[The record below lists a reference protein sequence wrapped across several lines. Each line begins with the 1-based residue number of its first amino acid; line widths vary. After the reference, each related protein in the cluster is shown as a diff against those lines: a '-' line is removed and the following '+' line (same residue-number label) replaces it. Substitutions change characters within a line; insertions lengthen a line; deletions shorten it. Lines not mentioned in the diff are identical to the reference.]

1 VAAGQVVIASWEG
14 DDIGWGSS
22 VEARI
27 TGLYVRSS
35 GSGRGAGRLI
45 MARLETEI
53 VKRGYG
59 YARLESS
66 PNAAGFYSSLGY
78 VHVGPPDDD
87 GAVPMEK
94 CLNET
99 GASK

>member
-1 VAAGQVVIASWEG
+1 MSIELRPATL
-14 DDIGWGSS
+14 DDLAIIHAIRRDAILGIPD
-22 VEARI
+22 E
-27 TGLYVRSS
+27 
-35 GSGRGAGRLI
+35 AGRLI

-53 VKRGYG
+53 GKRGYG

-78 VHVGPPDDD
+78 VPVGPPDDD

-94 CLNET
+94 WLNET